1 MRTRCLPGSGF
12 VIGGSRFWF
21 IDKYVI
27 FGVNVVGVFFK
38 TRIAVVRVR
47 RILELAVFSRCVDGR
62 RVGRAPICYFTALQS
77 ISYHNLVL
85 VIGRTN
91 LIGLSSGNVDFSL
104 GGNI

>member
-12 VIGGSRFWF
+12 VIGGSRFWL

-27 FGVNVVGVFFK
+27 LGVKV
-38 TRIAVVRVR
+38 
-47 RILELAVFSRCVDGR
+47 VDGR